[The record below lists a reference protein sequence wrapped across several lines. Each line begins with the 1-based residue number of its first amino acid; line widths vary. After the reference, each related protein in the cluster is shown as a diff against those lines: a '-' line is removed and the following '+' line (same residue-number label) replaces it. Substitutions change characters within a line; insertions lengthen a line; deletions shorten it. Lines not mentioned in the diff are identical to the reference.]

1 MPSTIRTLTSS
12 ISKKTMDPNIINAL
26 MIASIVIFSLIAI
39 GIILAKLYVRSSKER
54 AYVRTGFGGQKVIMD
69 GGALVFPVLHEVI
82 PVNMKTLRLAVVRS
96 NEGGLI
102 TQDRM
107 RVDVEAE
114 FYVRVAP
121 SEDSI
126 ANAAQTLGARTVDP
140 DKLKD
145 LIEGKFVDALR
156 AVAAEMTM
164 EQLHEKRADFVQ
176 SVQNAVMEDLRKNG
190 LELETVSLTSL
201 DQTARQF
208 FKADNAFDAQ
218 GLTKLTE
225 TVEDRRKKRNEIEQ
239 DTRVDIE
246 TKNLEA
252 EKKQFEIAR
261 NMEYARLEQVQEV
274 ETKRAHQEAEIAQQ
288 QAEQKRVARE
298 ADIEAERRVDQAKI
312 LSQKAVE
319 TEDILKA
326 QSVEISKQEQDI
338 AVAKKSQE
346 KSHAEGEAAKARA
359 AMVREEEAVVTVR
372 ETAVANRNKDIALV
386 KAQESAEKEAID
398 ILVAADAD
406 KKSSLDRAESIRTVA
421 QANAD
426 EIKIKADAD
435 ERRYAVDAAGTEA
448 INNAKNLLGTHILDF
463 QYRELIVAELA
474 NIIKETVKPMERIDS
489 IKILQAQGLFGP
501 GGASGNGNGSSG
513 NGSGSLNSASAGN
526 ESLADSVTNAALRY
540 RAQSP
545 LVDSLLKELGLEGGD
560 INGLTR
566 ILNTAKVKDPD
577 ESAAAAEPDAS
588 ETAAP
593 SRSKGKQKG

>member
-1 MPSTIRTLTSS
+1 MNEIL
-12 ISKKTMDPNIINAL
+12 NVL
-26 MIASIVIFSLIAI
+26 MIVGIVIFSLITI
-39 GIILAKLYVRSSKER
+39 GVILAKLYVRSSKER

-82 PVNMKTLRLAVVRS
+82 PVNMKTLRLAVVRA

-121 SEDSI
+121 SADSI
-126 ANAAQTLGARTVDP
+126 ANAAQTLGSRTLDP

-201 DQTARQF
+201 DQTRREF

-225 TVEDRRKKRNEIEQ
+225 TVEAKRKQRNDIEQ
-239 DTRVDIE
+239 DTRVAIE
-246 TKNLEA
+246 MKNLEA

-261 NMEYARLEQVQEV
+261 NMEYARLQQVQEV
-274 ETKRAHQEAEIAQQ
+274 ETQRAHQEAEIAKQ
-288 QAEQKRVARE
+288 QAEQKRAARE
-298 ADIEAERRVDQAKI
+298 ADIEAERRVDQARI

-326 QSVEISKQEQDI
+326 QAIEISKQEQAI
-338 AVAKKSQE
+338 AVAKKSEE
-346 KSHAEGEAAKARA
+346 KSQAEAEAAKARA

-372 ETAVANRNKDIALV
+372 ETAIANRNKDIALV
-386 KAQESAEKEAID
+386 KARESAEKDAID
-398 ILVAADAD
+398 ILVAADAE
-406 KKSSLDRAESIRTVA
+406 KKSAVDRAEAIRTVA

-426 EIKIKADAD
+426 EVKIRAEAD
-435 ERRYAVDAAGTEA
+435 EKRYAVEAAGTEA
-448 INNAKNLLGTHILDF
+448 INQAKNLLGEHILQF
-463 QYRELIVAELA
+463 QYREIIVGELA
-474 NIIKETVKPMERIDS
+474 NIIKESVKPMERIDS

-501 GGASGNGNGSSG
+501 GTGGGSHGNGAG
-513 NGSGSLNSASAGN
+513 NVSSASAGN

-545 LVDSLLKELGLEGGD
+545 LVDSLLKELGLDGGD

-566 ILNTAKVKDPD
+566 ILNTAKVQPAD
-577 ESAAAAEPDAS
+577 EVPP
-588 ETAAP
+588 P
-593 SRSKGKQKG
+593 SPVRTEVIQPPARGKS

>member
-1 MPSTIRTLTSS
+1 MSQDIL
-12 ISKKTMDPNIINAL
+12 NAL
-26 MIASIVIFSLIAI
+26 VIVGLVIFALVTI

-82 PVNMKTLRLAVVRS
+82 PVNMKTLRLAVVRA

-121 SEDSI
+121 SASAI
-126 ANAAQTLGARTVDP
+126 ANAAQTLGSRTLDP
-140 DKLKD
+140 DKLKE

-176 SVQNAVMEDLRKNG
+176 SVQNAVTEDLRKNG

-201 DQTARQF
+201 DQTKREF

-225 TVEDRRKKRNEIEQ
+225 TVEAKRKQRNDIEQ
-239 DTRVDIE
+239 DTRIAIE
-246 TKNLEA
+246 LKNLEA
-252 EKKQFEIAR
+252 EKKQFEIGR
-261 NMEYARLEQVQEV
+261 NMEYARLHKEQEV
-274 ETKRAHQEAEIAQQ
+274 ETQRARQEAEIAQQ
-288 QAEQKRVARE
+288 QAEQKRMARE
-298 ADIEAERRVDQAKI
+298 ADIEAERRVDQARI

-319 TEDILKA
+319 TEEILKVQA
-326 QSVEISKQEQDI
+326 IEISKQEQAI
-338 AVAKKSQE
+338 AVAKKSEE
-346 KSHAEGEAAKARA
+346 KSHAEAEAAKARA
-359 AMVREEEAVVTVR
+359 SMVREEEAVITVR
-372 ETAVANRNKDIALV
+372 ETAIADRNKQIALV
-386 KAQESAEKEAID
+386 KARETAEKEAID

-406 KKSSLDRAESIRTVA
+406 KKAAVDRADSIRTVA

-426 EIKIKADAD
+426 EIKIKAEAD
-435 ERRYAVDAAGTEA
+435 EKRYAVEAAGTEA
-448 INNAKNLLGTHILDF
+448 INNAKNLLGEHILQF
-463 QYRELIVAELA
+463 QYREIIVAELA
-474 NIIKETVKPMERIDS
+474 NIIRESVKPMERIDS

-501 GGASGNGNGSSG
+501 GGHSGSNGNGSLS
-513 NGSGSLNSASAGN
+513 SAGAGSEN
-526 ESLADSVTNAALRY
+526 LADSVTNAALRY

-545 LVDSLLKELGLEGGD
+545 LVDSLLRELGLEGGD
-560 INGLTR
+560 INGLTQV
-566 ILNTAKVKDPD
+566 LKTAKVDPA
-577 ESAAAAEPDAS
+577 SPSQDAP
-588 ETAAP
+588 A
-593 SRSKGKQKG
+593 SRATPPRDKS